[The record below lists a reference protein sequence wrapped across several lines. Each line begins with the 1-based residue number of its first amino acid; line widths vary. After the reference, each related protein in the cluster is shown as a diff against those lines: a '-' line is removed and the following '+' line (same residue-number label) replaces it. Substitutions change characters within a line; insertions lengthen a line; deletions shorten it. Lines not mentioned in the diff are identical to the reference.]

1 MGRGALVGIA
11 LVALG
16 CSHGVPWL
24 ELGAGQSEFAPLA
37 PRQDVPLVA
46 GTQGGH
52 HVYVSLRAHGVAPDG
67 VTLHVRAAPVE
78 TGAPRQRSTRAMD
91 LVGEGGVYR
100 AIGVPVVLST
110 PECFQDRVIRVEVEI
125 EDAHGVLVHDA
136 REVVPR
142 WPVPLGVC
150 AP

>member
-1 MGRGALVGIA
+1 MRRGALLGIA

-16 CSHGVPWL
+16 CSHEVPWL
-24 ELGAGQSEFAPLA
+24 ELGTGRGAFEPLA
-37 PRQDVPLVA
+37 PRQDLSLVA

-52 HVYVSLRAHGVAPDG
+52 HVFVSLQARGIAPDG
-67 VTLHVRAAPVE
+67 VALHVRAAPVE

-91 LVGEGGVYR
+91 LVAEGGVYR

-110 PECFQDRVIRVEVEI
+110 PECFQDRVTRIEVEI
-125 EDAHGVLVHDA
+125 EDADGVLVADA

-142 WPVPLGVC
+142 WPESLGAC